1 MTADGNYD
9 MTAKKLTNV
18 GAPTDDKD
26 AATKKY
32 VDDNVTSGGGGPPAT
47 SKLVVD
53 SNIDMKDQYR
63 LLNLKS
69 SLDDNEP
76 ATKSY
81 ADSTFLNIDGS
92 KAMNGNLNMANKK
105 IVSLSTPAINNDA
118 ATKITKITK
127 LMEVFF

>member
-1 MTADGNYD
+1 MGIFNEQSLDHPFSRGIQGAPGVGFSLTADGNYD
-9 MTAKKLTNV
+9 MSAKKLTNV

-32 VDDNVTSGGGGPPAT
+32 VDDNVTSGGGSSSTPPVT

-69 SLDDNEP
+69 PLDDDEP
-76 ATKSY
+76 ATKRY
-81 ADSTFLNIDGS
+81 L
-92 KAMNGNLNMANKK
+92 
-105 IVSLSTPAINNDA
+105 
-118 ATKITKITK
+118 K
-127 LMEVFF
+127 L